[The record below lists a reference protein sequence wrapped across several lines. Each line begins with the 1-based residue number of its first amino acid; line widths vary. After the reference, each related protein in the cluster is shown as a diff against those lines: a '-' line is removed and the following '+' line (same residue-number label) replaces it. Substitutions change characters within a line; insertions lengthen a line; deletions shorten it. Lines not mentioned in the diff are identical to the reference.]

1 MSGTS
6 GRNILASIVGWLIVI
21 FAVWF
26 LFGGI
31 FGAIRFIVRMLV
43 FLVIL
48 GAALNLYFRL
58 RAGD

>member
-43 FLVIL
+43 FLVIWE
-48 GAALNLYFRL
+48 R
-58 RAGD
+58 R